1 VFVLVDDDIDNGRSP
16 LGFYALSSLSI
27 RFEEVPSDVRRG
39 QSRHVPIPCVL
50 LGQLAVDVR
59 YQKQGLGGALLADA
73 VREIVAADEHVA
85 IAMPLIVGDALNE
98 SIAGW
103 YAKYGS
109 EPYVRPIL
117 WLDIRRLQDRKPA

>member
-1 VFVLVDDDIDNGRSP
+1 
-16 LGFYALSSLSI
+16 
-27 RFEEVPSDVRRG
+27 
-39 QSRHVPIPCVL
+39 VL

-85 IAMPLIVGDALNE
+85 MPLIVGDALNE
-98 SIAGW
+98 SIARW

-109 EPYVRPIL
+109 EPYVSLAVSRTYADGVMQTCKSL
-117 WLDIRRLQDRKPA
+117 R